1 MADEALEEGE
11 IAGELNS
18 LPECAAEQEEAVSP
32 PQPEDDQ
39 GGNVPGNKP
48 LKRRK
53 LSKLAGAAVSAF
65 SSFVNVYGDDARA
78 DVKLSYAHPIRLPDL
93 QGLLLW
99 ILAEGLNPKWAFV
112 QNKPLIS
119 KVTLVAVPGLSADL
133 YKASKAWLPT
143 LASLPQQPVTLL
155 AKNAMVRP
163 GQTVAAIFAVPH
175 SKKRKKYLEAL
186 KAGMDAND
194 ASKDNGEAAQE
205 QKSSKPKKQPFPPKH
220 YIATL
225 DNLKSSE
232 YPLPVVGP
240 TGELACPEGYI
251 ATRPGPKGDED
262 PALIGLDCEMCVT
275 EEGFE
280 LTRIS
285 LVDEQGQVL
294 LDELVVPDNPITDY
308 NTRFSGIT
316 AEMLAPVTTRLPDIQ
331 AKFLEL
337 VPAEALLVGHA
348 LQNDLKALKI
358 LHANIIDTAF
368 LFPHPKGP
376 PYRSALR
383 KLTEKFLKR
392 QIQNGSHDSIDDA
405 RAAMEL
411 ALLKFRHGPAFG
423 DAAAEERD
431 GDPLCEVLAAAGRRC
446 SLADRPDVLSRHVT
460 GNSHAFVCNDDEEC
474 TVAAAKEARNP
485 ATNFLWTQLRALS
498 TLLEQRSWHRRALT
512 RAEVAAGLQPT
523 ANGHTPLQA
532 SEAGPV
538 VIEDLA
544 TPLDLDD
551 ESEEGELEAAPVQK
565 AGQQHQNGRLK
576 RKQDALVSHPIE
588 ISPDKAAAGTPEEAP
603 LTEESAVC
611 DSASAE
617 PATAAADAAAA
628 PSCNGGEAH
637 VSARHTEPAATA
649 KAGEGTADPGQA
661 TGVPETTAASPEAV
675 LAKEREVAAA
685 DEAAMEQILKQ
696 LDERLGRI
704 YAALP
709 PNAMLIVAAGQG
721 DTAEVRRLQEQKWR
735 RQQGLDGLPPW
746 SVESEGLLAEAMVN
760 ALHGLCFC
768 TVKH

>member
-18 LPECAAEQEEAVSP
+18 LPECAAEQEEPVSP
-32 PQPEDDQ
+32 PQPEGDQ
-39 GGNVPGNKP
+39 GGDVSGNKP
-48 LKRRK
+48 QKRRK
-53 LSKLAGAAVSAF
+53 LLKLAGAAASAF

-93 QGLLLW
+93 QGLLMW
-99 ILAEGLNPKWAFV
+99 ILAEGFNPKWAFV

-143 LASLPQQPVTLL
+143 LANLPQQPVTLL

-186 KAGMDAND
+186 EAGMDASD
-194 ASKDNGEAAQE
+194 AAAKDNGEAAQE
-205 QKSSKPKKQPFPPKH
+205 QKSKKQKKLPFPPKH

-225 DNLKSSE
+225 ENLKSSE

-240 TGELACPEGYI
+240 AGELACPEGYI

-280 LTRIS
+280 LTRVS

-423 DAAAEERD
+423 NAAAEERD

-523 ANGHTPLQA
+523 ANGHMPVKA
-532 SEAGPV
+532 SEDGPIV
-538 VIEDLA
+538 VEDLA

-551 ESEEGELEAAPVQK
+551 ESEEGELEAAPLQA

-576 RKQDALVSHPIE
+576 RKRDSLVSHPID
-588 ISPDKAAAGTPEEAP
+588 ISPDEGAAGTPERAP
-603 LTEESAVC
+603 IHEVSTVC
-611 DSASAE
+611 DDASAE
-617 PATAAADAAAA
+617 PMTQADDAGD
-628 PSCNGGEAH
+628 NAH
-637 VSARHTEPAATA
+637 VNARPAEPAAIPE
-649 KAGEGTADPGQA
+649 AGEGTADPGQA
-661 TGVPETTAASPEAV
+661 TGVPETAAASPEAV
-675 LAKEREVAAA
+675 LEKEREVAAA

-709 PNAMLIVAAGQG
+709 FNAMLIVAAGQG

-735 RQQGLDGLPPW
+735 RQQALDGLPPW